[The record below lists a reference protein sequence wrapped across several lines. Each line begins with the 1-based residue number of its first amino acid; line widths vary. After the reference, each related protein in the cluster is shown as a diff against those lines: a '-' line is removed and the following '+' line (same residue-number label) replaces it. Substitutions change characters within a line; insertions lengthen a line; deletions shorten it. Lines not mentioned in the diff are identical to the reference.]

1 MSTEQN
7 SMSAEEKVEVYSNL
21 SSADLAKQIND
32 DYSVILGSER
42 ANLPRALAIAPK
54 LHALRIRTWRQWK
67 TKFPSYDLQMS
78 YETASVYLRIWEN
91 WTEIRAL
98 AVKKGVEPTL
108 LTIDA
113 ARELWAKRKETNNDA
128 DADDNTDTEDNTD
141 AEDGDGQKYNDLEE
155 DDDLEED
162 YDSSR
167 TTVDEEAAIEWL
179 RALAP
184 DELIGWL
191 RTVQDDDW
199 LSELTQRLATHLGM
213 TLMPMANLKTLLDIT
228 SEPAASEAAPA

>member
-1 MSTEQN
+1 MTEPN
-7 SMSAEEKVEVYSNL
+7 AMSAEENVEVYSNL
-21 SSADLAKQIND
+21 SSVDLAKQIND

-54 LHALRIRTWRQWK
+54 LYALRVRAWGQWK
-67 TKFPSYDLQMS
+67 TKFPSYGLNIS
-78 YETASVYLRIWEN
+78 YETVSVYLRIWEHWN
-91 WTEIRAL
+91 EIKAL

-113 ARELWAKRKETNNDA
+113 ARELWAKRKDTTETKDTEDTDA
-128 DADDNTDTEDNTD
+128 TDDTDADDGG
-141 AEDGDGQKYNDLEE
+141 DGDGQRYDLEA
-155 DDDLEED
+155 DDD
-162 YDSSR
+162 DSTR
-167 TTVDEEAAIEWL
+167 AKIDEETAIEWL

-199 LSELTQRLATHLGM
+199 LSDLTNRLAAHLGM
-213 TLMPMANLKTLLDIT
+213 VLMPR
-228 SEPAASEAAPA
+228 SQSEALLEAVRMPADAAAPITPS